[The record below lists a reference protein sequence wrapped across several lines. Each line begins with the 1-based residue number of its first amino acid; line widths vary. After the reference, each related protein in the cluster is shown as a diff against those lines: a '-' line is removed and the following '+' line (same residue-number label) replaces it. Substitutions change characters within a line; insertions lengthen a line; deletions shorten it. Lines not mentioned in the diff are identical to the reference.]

1 MGKQYLKK
9 KIIPK
14 SEFILLSD
22 IVSEAKEKFE
32 SWNLRT
38 QLYSYVNLQSKIYKT
53 ASEIK
58 TKNKVEVKHK
68 LALLLINAID
78 YANSKEARN

>member
-14 SEFILLSD
+14 TDFILLSE

-32 SWNLRT
+32 GWNLST
-38 QLYSYVNLQSKIYKT
+38 QLYSYLNLQTKIHN
-53 ASEIK
+53 A
-58 TKNKVEVKHK
+58 TKEAAARNKVKAKHT

-78 YANSKEARN
+78 YAHSKEARN